1 MIFLPKAGRPPP
13 QEREGLV
20 SGHALHVG
28 HEHLRLHCQTTSP
41 NVLARFESSSQPGDA
56 VILGSHVRR
65 TSVWAPRKAAV
76 LKPAL
81 LNPAHNFVA
90 EVPVVPLAT
99 EAGSSTT
106 ADSTFFLGRT
116 GQIIG
121 NNDLWIAS
129 HCLQLGL
136 TLVTNNERE
145 FKRIPNLP
153 IENWTH

>member
-1 MIFLPKAGRPPP
+1 MLYMLDTNICVYIAKQRP
-13 QEREGLV
+13 
-20 SGHALHVG
+20 
-28 HEHLRLHCQTTSP
+28 P
-41 NVLARFESSSQPGDA
+41 NVLARFNQLQPGDA
-56 VILGSHVRR
+56 VI
-65 TSVWAPRKAAV
+65 SVVTYGELRFGAEKSSRAETT
-76 LKPAL
+76 L
-81 LNPAHNFVA
+81 LNLRKFVA
-90 EVPVVPLAT
+90 EVPVVLLAT
-99 EAGSSTT
+99 EAAEHYGRLH
-106 ADSTFFLGRT
+106 FLLGRT